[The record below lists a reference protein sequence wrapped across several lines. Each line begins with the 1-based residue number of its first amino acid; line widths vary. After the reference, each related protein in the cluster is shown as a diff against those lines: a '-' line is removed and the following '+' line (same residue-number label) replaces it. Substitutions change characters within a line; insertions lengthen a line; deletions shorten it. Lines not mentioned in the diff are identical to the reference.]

1 MPNATCASVHLTYA
15 FVNQCR
21 TSSMTTSRRTW
32 LRSGRPRRCCWCQM
46 MHLRIAA
53 WQPLGLLRTSMDSME
68 LNRIIRCNL
77 PQLNQLEFYHPN
89 VDQVSLSP
97 NSSFFRSCSLGG
109 TQCGLHHG
117 VLREWWLLCAQHEVA
132 QDGALSLL
140 GPRYA
145 IHTKS
150 RDRKDLG
157 LGLQSGAAC
166 HIEVFL
172 FSHFGKFPDLE
183 SVYAWTVASL
193 CFFAFTFSIISL
205 SGASGILSGILDTI
219 F

>member
-1 MPNATCASVHLTYA
+1 
-15 FVNQCR
+15 
-21 TSSMTTSRRTW
+21 
-32 LRSGRPRRCCWCQM
+32 M

-109 TQCGLHHG
+109 AQCGLHNG
-117 VLREWWLLCAQHEVA
+117 VLRECWLLCAQHEVA
-132 QDGALSLL
+132 KDGALAPWIEVCDPYQV
-140 GPRYA
+140 PRPEG
-145 IHTKS
+145 
-150 RDRKDLG
+150 LG
-157 LGLQSGAAC
+157 LGASKRCPHVTSQF
-166 HIEVFL
+166 FL
-172 FSHFGKFPDLE
+172 LSHDGKFPDLE

-193 CFFAFTFSIISL
+193 CFFAFTFSIVSL

>member
-1 MPNATCASVHLTYA
+1 MPNTTCASVHLTYA
-15 FVNQCR
+15 FVNPCR

-109 TQCGLHHG
+109 AQCGLHNG
-117 VLREWWLLCAQHEVA
+117 VLRECWLLCAQHEVA
-132 QDGALSLL
+132 KDGALAPWIEVCDPYQV
-140 GPRYA
+140 PRPEG
-145 IHTKS
+145 
-150 RDRKDLG
+150 LG
-157 LGLQSGAAC
+157 LGASKRC
-166 HIEVFL
+166 RMSHRSF

-193 CFFAFTFSIISL
+193 CFFAFRFLVVSL